1 MPYIEVIAKYA
12 VFGGRATRT
21 EFWLFQ
27 AIHLPILIGLN
38 ILASVNGSW
47 LFLALAGIYVLA
59 TFLPSLAV
67 SVRRLHDTGRRAWWL
82 LLVFVP
88 FGIGHL
94 VLLIFFLMGSDEEN
108 RYGPEPL

>member
-1 MPYIEVIAKYA
+1 MPYIEVISKYA
-12 VFGGRATRT
+12 VFGGRATRR

-27 AIHLPILIGLN
+27 AIHVPILVGLN
-38 ILASVNGSW
+38 ILSLADGSW
-47 LFLALAGIYVLA
+47 LFLALFGIYALA
-59 TFLPSLAV
+59 TLLPQLAV

-88 FGIGHL
+88 FGIGNL